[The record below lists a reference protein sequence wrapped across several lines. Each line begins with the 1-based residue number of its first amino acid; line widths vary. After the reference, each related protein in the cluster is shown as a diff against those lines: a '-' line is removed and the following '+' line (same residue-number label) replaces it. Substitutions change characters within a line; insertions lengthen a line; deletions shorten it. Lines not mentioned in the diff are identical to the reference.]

1 MTYPFTNLV
10 FEGGGVKGI
19 AFGGALGVLS
29 KRGIL
34 DQIVRVGGTSAG
46 AITATM
52 VALGYDADYIR
63 DEMLNLDFNQ
73 FKDGSFLGDV
83 KRLFEKY
90 GWYKGDAFLKFIE
103 GQIANRTGSPDTTFI
118 DLKNGTGFRELYVI
132 GTDLTTR
139 QYQVF
144 SHESKGTTRIADA
157 VRISMSIP
165 LFFASRT
172 FENDVFVDGGVLN
185 NYPITLFDDPRYN
198 PNISPGGPNPE
209 TLGFYLSKHV
219 VEPYKITDL
228 EQYIGNLFE
237 AILDV
242 QDDALWNDPDNLNRT
257 VCINNLG
264 IQTTDFNIS
273 TEQRKALI
281 KKGHEATAN
290 YLRAYDA
297 GERPTVC
304 DEKKRDR
311 RRDA

>member
-1 MTYPFTNLV
+1 MPHTIKNLI
-10 FEGGGVKGI
+10 FEGGGVKGV

-34 DQIVRVGGTSAG
+34 DNIVRVGGTSAG

-63 DEMLNLDFNQ
+63 DEMLNLNFNQ

-103 GQIANRTGSPDTTFI
+103 GQIARQTGNPDTTFN
-118 DLKNGTGFRELYVI
+118 DLHGKGFKDLYVI

-144 SHESKGTTRIADA
+144 SHESKGETRVADA

-165 LFFASRT
+165 LFFASRK
-172 FENDVFVDGGVLN
+172 FENNVFVDGGVLN

-198 PNISPGGPNPE
+198 PNILPGTANPE
-209 TLGFYLSKHV
+209 TLGFLLSKHV
-219 VEPYKITDL
+219 VTPYEISDI
-228 EQYIGNLFE
+228 EQFIGNLFE
-237 AILDV
+237 TILDV
-242 QDDALWNDPDNLNRT
+242 QDDALWNDEDNLRRT

-264 IQTTDFNIS
+264 IQTTDFNIT
-273 TEQRKALI
+273 TEQRQALV

-290 YLRAYDA
+290 YLRAYYA
-297 GERPTVC
+297 GERPTAC
-304 DEKKRDR
+304 DGKKRDR
-311 RRDA
+311 RRDW

>member
-1 MTYPFTNLV
+1 MSYKFRNLV
-10 FEGGGVKGI
+10 FEGGGVKGV
-19 AFGGALGVLS
+19 AFGGALEVLN

-52 VALGYDADYIR
+52 VALGYDANYIKN
-63 DEMLNLDFNQ
+63 EVLNLNFNK

-90 GWYKGDAFLKFIE
+90 GWYKGDAFLKYIE
-103 GQIANRTGSPDTTFI
+103 GQIKNKTGSPDTTF
-118 DLKNGTGFRELYVI
+118 DELKSKGFRDLYVI
-132 GTDLTTR
+132 GTDLTLR

-144 SHESKGTTRIADA
+144 SYESKGGTRVADA
-157 VRISMSIP
+157 VRMSMSIP
-165 LFFASRT
+165 LFFASVN
-172 FENDVFVDGGVLN
+172 FENNVFVDGGVVN
-185 NYPITLFDDPRYN
+185 NYPITLFDDPKYN
-198 PNISPGGPNPE
+198 SDLSPGEANPE
-209 TLGFYLSKHV
+209 TLGFHLGKQV

-237 AILDV
+237 TILDV
-242 QDDALWNDPDNLNRT
+242 QDDALWNDPSSLSRT

-264 IQTTDFNIS
+264 VQSTDFGIS

-290 YLRAYDA
+290 YLRALDA
-297 GERPTVC
+297 GESPTVC
-304 DEKKRDR
+304 DARVRDR
-311 RRDA
+311 RRNA